1 MNILK
6 RNKEIIKRYGAG
18 ETYKSIAGDFGITK
32 EQASQYYYDYMYIV
46 NRHFYD
52 IVADMDFPGPIG
64 PKLVHALARYE
75 SLCQVTVDR
84 EYLKIMNRNDFAKQ
98 RAVGKAIMDAFDR
111 MQEALRH
118 E

>member
-6 RNKEIIKRYGAG
+6 RNKEIIKRYKAG
-18 ETYKSIAGDFGITK
+18 ETYKSIADYFGIAK
-32 EQASQYYYDYMYIV
+32 DQASKYYYDYMYIV
-46 NRHFYD
+46 DRPFYD

-75 SLCQVTVDR
+75 SLCQVTVDG

-98 RAVGKAIMDAFDR
+98 RAVGKAIMEAFDK
-111 MQEALRH
+111 MQEVLRH